1 MPEVM
6 RADVTTQIID
16 VEQLAELVR
25 DKRAGAVVV
34 FSGDVRNHDGGKEV
48 LTLTYE
54 IHPTAN
60 DQIAL
65 ITDALLSQRDVIKVA
80 LSHRYGEIAIG
91 ETAFA
96 VAVSAEHREAAFET
110 CSAIVDEIKA
120 KLPIWKHQSFSDG
133 TNEWVNTA

>member
-1 MPEVM
+1 MTKVM
-6 RADVTTQIID
+6 RADVTTQIIE
-16 VEQLAELVR
+16 VEQLAALVR
-25 DKRAGAVVV
+25 DNRAGAVVV

-48 LTLTYE
+48 STLTYE

-60 DQIAL
+60 EQIAL
-65 ITDALLSQRDVIKVA
+65 ITHALLTQRDVVKVA

-110 CSAIVDEIKA
+110 CSALVNEIKA
-120 KLPIWKHQSFSDG
+120 KLPIWKHQRFTDG
-133 TNEWVNTA
+133 TDEWVNTA

>member
-1 MPEVM
+1 MPEIM
-6 RADVTTQIID
+6 RANVTTQIIEG
-16 VEQLAELVR
+16 EQLAELVR

-48 LTLTYE
+48 STLTYE

-60 DQIAL
+60 DKIAS
-65 ITDALLSQRDVIKVA
+65 ITHALLTNRDVIKVA
-80 LSHRYGEIAIG
+80 LSHRYGDIAIG

-96 VAVSAEHREAAFET
+96 VAVSAEHRQAAFET

-120 KLPIWKHQSFSDG
+120 KLPIWKHQLFSDG
-133 TNEWVNTA
+133 TDEWVNTA

>member
-1 MPEVM
+1 MTKVM
-6 RADVTTQIID
+6 RADVTTQIIE
-16 VEQLAELVR
+16 VEQLAALVR
-25 DKRAGAVVV
+25 DNRAGAVVV

-48 LTLTYE
+48 STLTYE

-60 DQIAL
+60 EQIAL
-65 ITDALLSQRDVIKVA
+65 ITYALLSQRDVVKVA

-110 CSAIVDEIKA
+110 CSALVNEIKA
-120 KLPIWKHQSFSDG
+120 KLPIWKHQRFTDG
-133 TNEWVNTA
+133 TDEWVNTA